1 MMAMTMILEK
11 VIDDDES
18 AKNEKTVTV
27 TNFMKSKITRTNMVR
42 ETMTK
47 IMMTIIT
54 WLITMTA
61 TVMRK
66 VR

>member
-1 MMAMTMILEK
+1 MILEK

-42 ETMTK
+42 EAMTK